1 MARQMQVLPDP
12 ARTAY
17 SRNRTTFRTV
27 YMPLGLCDPQQ
38 AEPAAWCGLC
48 GAEVYRPDTLLCRR
62 CEQKDA

>member
-1 MARQMQVLPDP
+1 
-12 ARTAY
+12 
-17 SRNRTTFRTV
+17 
-27 YMPLGLCDPQQ
+27 MPLGLCDPQQ